1 MKNLPIVKSMVRRVI
16 THAKKHKLQRGGAA
30 SGQDVNSISTFTP
43 SSIPDLA
50 LWIKVSR
57 ASITYS
63 TIAEYIPT
71 QSISVQQD
79 LRESFRDKL
88 DTSVITEIKGVKGS
102 LVRFELDSSKS
113 LSFPTY
119 ISDPSGNHTIS
130 LAFDTNSFKLVTK
143 EHVNLENKFSI
154 FSTSENVDINYI
166 RSFNQIIIEP
176 NQLAYIKTPVSKFS
190 EIIVYSRELT
200 RLEKEQIEGYLAY
213 VNNNQY
219 NLPLAHR
226 FLPDMSFLPELSPV
240 VNGITDIDKA
250 IAMSTEELNKVVESR
265 KEQSETDLTLRG
277 RLTAAHEDLVR
288 IRQIFSKGALL
299 TKEPRTIES
308 IFDAANSLNILT
320 VPFAPKYIEYTIS
333 EILKLISEIDK
344 YIEGVKASTP
354 DSATILARQEAAAQ
368 ASELESAQSE
378 EIFEATQIEFQ
389 AHEFYEKLR
398 RKSHAISANGA
409 SLYEPLYKN
418 FEDVVSIYLDSIT
431 HTNKRIESEW
441 LILINSFKPI
451 ETQINS
457 RAWLKYVSTIDI
469 SESEIIM
476 RGASV
481 YSIQYRDNYLN
492 TIQTQ
497 YQKIRNQIY
506 DGDMAYISTSISNKI
521 DELNNIYK
529 EIQEREIQPIMIKT
543 FLPHFKQRYNEITKY
558 AEKFTGLL
566 ELITT
571 SINTI
576 TAALESSNKNG
587 KVPSLDD
594 LPVISN
600 DKTYRSE
607 CDTMYIRM
615 VNPSDA
621 TLTGI
626 EYIVTDVEGN
636 IQNAIND
643 NGEIDNSY
651 IFSKGLKFSK
661 EDNMFFIYHPYKDEN
676 GNAIRQEIK
685 ILDPLPSL
693 SIIDSL
699 TSTRRPKYWFHK
711 GTSLFEIPREQNN
724 GIHQFVCEGAQYPI
738 QLPKYAITKG
748 SYFLIQNVG
757 PIPIQIQNPG
767 FPDDFIDTIGY
778 GESILYIYSGLS
790 EINGNTYYG
799 RVTWREGYVPYDTLL
814 NSPRS
819 AYSVFVKELGE
830 HIYVK
835 KNLEPILDFDEYFI
849 KVLTDSNG
857 YTYDI
862 DDVYKANPYKVQS
875 MKEVSISEL
884 KNKGSK
890 ISINEAPEILVLKD
904 IVTGLPVLCNSK
916 GVPGINEFGFCKFA
930 KTPIMLI
937 DNNRVIRGAFGDIK
951 VSIKEAETIEQMGVL
966 EPFLKFDAV
975 YRSKFVQSYAKD
987 AIKTFVFIGMS
998 KYPILSPTNKFIEA
1012 EGWSL
1017 VLPQEIT
1024 YSNSKYTTAIAYIS
1038 PTTIKDSPIVAEPYP
1053 YIQVQETRIQ
1063 IEMKKAAKIIIKRYM
1078 TDKNYIINCI
1088 DIIKQNYTDVEGL
1101 GKVAAEGI
1109 QSILTS
1115 ATKQIQADYDKYL
1128 TYEPSVE
1135 PIQASLDKSIL
1146 TNTLKVAID
1155 MLDLKMKEIIE
1166 SVASTFNTLTES
1178 IENTNKLLND
1188 IKSVEASVVDLR
1200 TGVVEIE
1207 NHIISVKGTFQAD
1220 AQNNKI
1226 TGAPEFDRLLKLMIK
1241 LKIDFLQKLAILED
1255 SMKVRPEYTTEI
1267 PPWIKV
1273 RREQIKELNQIL
1285 IKIREIEQLD
1295 IPRVFSA
1302 RETAE
1307 NTKQVQKFNEM
1318 ISQLKSYTK
1327 YKDAVGLW
1335 IGIPSL
1341 PTYAAQKPLPGEPI
1355 VKGLSIEL
1363 NIFNELTNPSIQRD
1377 WIALQASAEISG
1389 RIASELLTPIEALK
1403 NKYRAS
1409 FFEDKTPLP
1418 EIPKQQSLAQMREIV
1433 DRLSKTLSTTTQQL
1447 LAFESELAP
1456 ILKAYEN
1463 IRVALRAEL
1472 RKKLEENRQKIQDKW
1487 IELTGKRTAIQTLL
1501 VQSPD
1506 PAKEAELEKQFE
1518 IEPRVLELTTDF
1530 DDVSYF
1536 NMKELIKTQEEILS
1550 SLEGINV

>member
-1 MKNLPIVKSMVRRVI
+1 MVRRVI
-16 THAKKHKLQRGGAA
+16 KTPKKHKLQRGGALPL
-30 SGQDVNSISTFTP
+30 GQDVNSISTFTP
-43 SSIPDLA
+43 SSIPNLV

-57 ASITYS
+57 ASIINS

-71 QSISVQQD
+71 QSISVQED
-79 LRESFRDKL
+79 LREVFANKL
-88 DTSVITEIKGVKGS
+88 DTSVITEIKGAKGA
-102 LVRFELDSSKS
+102 LQRFELDSSKS
-113 LSFPTY
+113 PSFPTY
-119 ISDPSGNHTIS
+119 ISDPSGNDSIS

-143 EHVNLENKFSI
+143 DHVNLEKKFSM
-154 FSTSENVDINYI
+154 FSTSENIDINYI
-166 RSFNQIIIEP
+166 HSFNQITIEP
-176 NQLAYIKTPVSKFS
+176 NQLAYMKNPVSKFS
-190 EIIVYSRELT
+190 EIIVYSRELSKP
-200 RLEKEQIEGYLAY
+200 EKEQIEGYLAY

-219 NLPLAHR
+219 NLPLSHR
-226 FLPDMSFLPELSPV
+226 FLPDMSFLPELSSSV
-240 VNGITDIDKA
+240 SAITDIDKS
-250 IAMSTEELNKVVESR
+250 IADTVEELNKIIQPH
-265 KEQSETDLTLRG
+265 KEQSKTELALRG
-277 RLTAAHEDLVR
+277 RLTAAHNDLVT

-299 TKEPRTIES
+299 SKEPRTIES

-320 VPFAPKYIEYTIS
+320 VPFAPKYIQYKLT
-333 EILKLISEIDK
+333 EILALISEVNK
-344 YIEGVKASTP
+344 YIGDVKASIP
-354 DSATILARQEAAAQ
+354 DEATVLLQQEAATQ
-368 ASELESAQSE
+368 ASELESAQTE
-378 EIFEATQIEFQ
+378 EIFDATQIEIQ

-398 RKSHAISANGA
+398 RRSHAIAANGTL
-409 SLYEPLYKN
+409 LYEPLYKN
-418 FEDVVSIYLDSIT
+418 FENLVSIYLDSIT
-431 HTNKRIESEW
+431 QTSKKTESEW
-441 LILINSFKPI
+441 LILMNSFKPI

-457 RAWLKYVSTIDI
+457 RAWLKYIPTIDI

-476 RGASV
+476 RGNSV
-481 YSIQYRDNYLN
+481 HSIQYRDNYLN
-492 TIQTQ
+492 IIQTQ

-506 DGDMAYISTSISNKI
+506 DGDMAYINVSISNKLEEI
-521 DELNNIYK
+521 NNIYK
-529 EIQEREIQPIMIKT
+529 GIQEREIQPIMIKT
-543 FLPHFKQRYNEITKY
+543 FLPHLKQRYNETNKY
-558 AEKFTGLL
+558 AEKFTSLL

-576 TAALESSNKNG
+576 TAALDYSNKNG

-594 LPVISN
+594 LPVIPN
-600 DKTYRSE
+600 NETYRTD
-607 CDTMYIRM
+607 CDTIYIRM

-621 TLTGI
+621 SLTGI

-636 IQNAIND
+636 IHNAIND

-693 SIIDSL
+693 SIIESL
-699 TSTRRPKYWFHK
+699 TSTRKPKYWFHK
-711 GTSLFEIPREQNN
+711 ETNLFEIPREQHN

-738 QLPKYAITKG
+738 QLPKYAIAKG

-778 GESILYIYSGLS
+778 GESTLYIYSGLN

-799 RVTWREGYVPYDTLL
+799 RVAWREGYIPYDTLL

-819 AYSVFVKELGE
+819 TYSVFVKELGE
-830 HIYVK
+830 YIYVK
-835 KNLEPILDFDEYFI
+835 KNLEPILDFDGYFI
-849 KVLTDSNG
+849 KVVTDSNG

-862 DDVYKANPYKVQS
+862 DDVYKANPYSVQS

-890 ISINEAPEILVLKD
+890 ISINEAPPIVVIKD

-951 VSIKEAETIEQMGVL
+951 VSIKEAETVEQMGVL
-966 EPFLKFDAV
+966 EPFLKFDTV

-987 AIKTFVFIGMS
+987 TIKTFVFIGMS

-1017 VLPQEIT
+1017 SLPREIT
-1024 YSNSKYTTAIAYIS
+1024 YNSAKYITAVAYIS

-1053 YIQVQETRIQ
+1053 YIQVQETRMQ
-1063 IEMKKAAKIIIKRYM
+1063 IEMKKAAKIIIKRYL
-1078 TDKNYIINCI
+1078 TDKNYIINCL
-1088 DIIKQNYTDVEGL
+1088 DIIKKNYNDVEGL
-1101 GKVAAEGI
+1101 GKIAAEGI

-1115 ATKQIQADYDKYL
+1115 ASKQIQTDYDKYL
-1128 TYEPSVE
+1128 TYEPSIQ
-1135 PIQASLDKSIL
+1135 PIQASLDTSIL

-1166 SVASTFNTLTES
+1166 SVASTFNTLNDS
-1178 IENTNKLLND
+1178 IENTNKLLD
-1188 IKSVEASVVDLR
+1188 EMKSVEASAADLR
-1200 TGVVEIE
+1200 KGVVEIE
-1207 NHIISVKGTFQAD
+1207 NHIISVKATFQAD
-1220 AQNNKI
+1220 AQNLKI
-1226 TGAPEFDRLLKLMIK
+1226 TGAPEFDRLLKSMIK
-1241 LKIDFLQKLAILED
+1241 LKMDFLQMLVKLED
-1255 SMKVRPEYTTEI
+1255 SMKVRPEYTTEF
-1267 PPWIKV
+1267 PPWIKA
-1273 RREQIKELNQIL
+1273 RREQIKELNRNL
-1285 IKIREIEQLD
+1285 IRIREIEQLD

-1302 RETAE
+1302 RETTE
-1307 NTKQVQKFNEM
+1307 NTKQVQKFNE
-1318 ISQLKSYTK
+1318 IIGQLKSYTK

-1335 IGIPSL
+1335 IGIPILAS
-1341 PTYAAQKPLPGEPI
+1341 YAAQKPLLGEHV

-1377 WIALQASAEISG
+1377 WVSLEAPAEISG
-1389 RIASELLTPIEALK
+1389 RIAAELLTPIEALK

-1418 EIPKQQSLAQMREIV
+1418 EMPKQQSLAQIREVV
-1433 DRLSKTLSTTTQQL
+1433 DGLSKTLTTSTQQL

-1456 ILKAYEN
+1456 ILKAYES

-1487 IELTGKRTAIQTLL
+1487 IELTGKRTAMQTLL

-1506 PAKEAELEKQFE
+1506 PDKEAELEKQFE
-1518 IEPRVLELTTDF
+1518 IEPRVSELITDF

-1536 NMKELIKTQEEILS
+1536 KMKELKDTQEDILS
-1550 SLEGINV
+1550 KLDAITV